1 MTDYKTIRGKKIK
14 IFSTDLD
21 NAESEGQIFYNSTD
35 FNFKTSIATA
45 AFSAGANLITSR
57 SDFRGTFG
65 TQSAFKGAGG
75 FTTLPPG
82 NTPAITN
89 VEDYDGTGFST
100 ATALPLATRNQAGG
114 GTQTAG
120 WIAGGRRFPTSPANK
135 TAETQ
140 EWDGSSWSEGGDLGS
155 AKYGNSGTGT
165 ATAGLSSGGYN
176 TANLN
181 ETEEYNGTSWAEQ
194 NNLGTARYRTAAV
207 GTQTATILFG
217 GGTYP
222 GSPPD
227 VNNVE
232 EYDGTSWTALTNL
245 PTIRGMGHSFGTT
258 TNAIV
263 TGGRAAPGATNT
275 SVSWN
280 GSAFSSAPN
289 LGTARFNGGDGQITT
304 KGAGIVAG
312 GFTPPTNAL
321 STTEEFNI
329 TAATI
334 TAAAWSGGGN
344 LGSSRYEM
352 GSANQSPQTA
362 ALGFG
367 GYEPGGSPK
376 RSAKTEEYDGSS
388 WTESGDLSTGRNALG
403 GAGTQTAGLAFGGY
417 DGSNHQNSTEEYGG
431 SSWTAGGNM
440 VVGKS
445 SNSGCGT
452 QTAGL
457 SAGQNNGDGISSNI
471 EEYNGSSW
479 SEVTNMSNA
488 RRDAT
493 AFGIQTAAVVAGGEI
508 SGNAY
513 SGVVEEYDGTSW
525 TTGGAL
531 MIGHRKH
538 GSAGTSTSGIVFG
551 GQNSVPNNNSA
562 KTQFYDGTSF
572 ITFPSLATGRQGI
585 AGSGTS
591 TAGLAFGKNP
601 PGNGLTEEFT
611 GETTAI
617 NLKTITDS

>member
-100 ATALPLATRNQAGG
+100 ATALPVATRNQAGG

-135 TAETQ
+135 TADTQ

-155 AKYGNSGTGT
+155 TKYGNSGTGT

-176 TANLN
+176 TAILN

-312 GFTPPTNAL
+312 GFTPPTNAM

-329 TAATI
+329 TAATV
-334 TAAAWSGGGN
+334 TAGAWASGGN
-344 LGSSRYEM
+344 
-352 GSANQSPQTA
+352 TVI
-362 ALGFG
+362 G
-367 GYEPGGSPK
+367 GYG
-376 RSAKTEEYDGSS
+376 A
-388 WTESGDLSTGRNALG
+388 A
-403 GAGTQTAGLAFGGY
+403 GAGTQTAGLIFGRVG
-417 DGSNHQNSTEEYGG
+417 EAVGG
-431 SSWTAGGNM
+431 APVHGAT
-440 VVGKS
+440 
-445 SNSGCGT
+445 
-452 QTAGL
+452 
-457 SAGQNNGDGISSNI
+457 

-479 SEVTNMSNA
+479 SEQNDLNTG
-488 RRDAT
+488 RRYT
-493 AFGIQTAAVVAGGEI
+493 AGFGIQTAAVCAGGNSSSRVADSEEYNGTSWTEGNNLGTARQQI
-508 SGNAY
+508 GGSGTLTAGLVFGGDAPPNTA
-513 SGVVEEYDGTSW
+513 VTETYDGTSYSEVNDLNNARRGIGGCGTQTATLAFGGINPTPARTGNTESWNGTSW
-525 TTGGAL
+525 TEVADLNTARNDG
-531 MIGHRKH
+531 
-538 GSAGTSTSGIVFG
+538 GSAGTSTDAIFFG
-551 GQNSVPNNNSA
+551 GNPGNT
-562 KTQFYDGTSF
+562 TQTEQYNGTSWV
-572 ITFPSLATGRQGI
+572 TAPSLATGRGYL
-585 AGSGTS
+585 AGMGTAS
-591 TAGLAFGKNP
+591 AGLGATGYV
-601 PGNGLTEEFT
+601 PGAGADARIHTEEFT
-611 GETTAI
+611 AETTAI